1 MKTTEPGAS
10 TKWREW
16 SCRTGNA
23 GRWGQDARWH
33 TLIDWLNTSHNL
45 AEIHAHV
52 DCILLC
58 NCVNMGLSLLEK
70 HQDVSESDFPL
81 PLAAIDTERERLIF
95 EKDEE
100 VRVSY
105 CLTHSFTRVQR
116 EQLLL
121 HLFPSVAEEDAG
133 GAGEDSGA
141 DAARPERWLLILL
154 EHGSNSCWGSR
165 PKNMNTQILH
175 RRLLRWS
182 QEKHVPALSSHRLS
196 VLFKRWTEILCRH
209 N

>member
-1 MKTTEPGAS
+1 
-10 TKWREW
+10 
-16 SCRTGNA
+16 
-23 GRWGQDARWH
+23 
-33 TLIDWLNTSHNL
+33 
-45 AEIHAHV
+45 
-52 DCILLC
+52 
-58 NCVNMGLSLLEK
+58 MGLSLLEK

-154 EHGSNSCWGSR
+154 EHGSNSC
-165 PKNMNTQILH
+165 
-175 RRLLRWS
+175 
-182 QEKHVPALSSHRLS
+182 
-196 VLFKRWTEILCRH
+196 
-209 N
+209 